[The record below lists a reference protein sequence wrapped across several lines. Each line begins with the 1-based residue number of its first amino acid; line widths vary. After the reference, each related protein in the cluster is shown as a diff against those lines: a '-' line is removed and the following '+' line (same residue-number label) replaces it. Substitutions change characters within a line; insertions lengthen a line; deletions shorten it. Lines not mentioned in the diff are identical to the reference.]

1 MSGFDYF
8 VVLAAMRTGSNLLE
22 SHINAF
28 DSFECHGEA
37 FNSAFIGYP
46 NRSEILGITQAM
58 REEDPARLIDTI
70 KTSSTGMGGFRLFH
84 DHDLRALE
92 MCLTDPRCA
101 KIILTRNPAESYVS
115 RKIAQETGQWKLT
128 NIKRRKEAKAVF
140 NAAEF
145 QQHITDL
152 QDFQQRVQNKLQR
165 SGQTA
170 FYISYDDLN
179 DLAVINGLARFLGAD
194 ERLEALDSRLKI
206 QNPQPLSDKVENFAD
221 MEAALSGYDRFNLT
235 RTPSF
240 EPRRRSAVASYVI
253 AHRAPLLFMPVKS
266 APENEVT
273 AWMAALDNTPPETL
287 RSNLSPKELRRW
299 MQQTKEHRSFTVLRH
314 PVARAHA
321 VFCQRILY
329 RGPQCMNEVRR
340 VLRNFHKLPIPGAGP
355 DETYDKAAHY
365 AAFTAFLEF
374 LRANLRGQTSVR
386 VDTNWATQT
395 AILQGMAK
403 ACLPD
408 LLIREEDMARQ
419 LGALAAQMGYPDA
432 TPPRTAAPDLPYAL
446 EDIYDDAMETLVAD
460 IYQRD
465 YAMFGW
471 GRWR

>member
-22 SHINAF
+22 SHLNAF

-46 NRSEILGITQAM
+46 NRSEILGITQEI
-58 REEDPARLIDTI
+58 REEDPARLIRTI

-84 DHDLRALE
+84 DHDLRARE
-92 MCLTDPRCA
+92 MCLTDARCA

-140 NAAEF
+140 NATEF

-194 ERLEALDSRLKI
+194 ERLQALDSRLKI

-240 EPRRRSAVASYVI
+240 EP
-253 AHRAPLLFMPVKS
+253 
-266 APENEVT
+266 
-273 AWMAALDNTPPETL
+273 
-287 RSNLSPKELRRW
+287 
-299 MQQTKEHRSFTVLRH
+299 
-314 PVARAHA
+314 
-321 VFCQRILY
+321 
-329 RGPQCMNEVRR
+329 
-340 VLRNFHKLPIPGAGP
+340 
-355 DETYDKAAHY
+355 
-365 AAFTAFLEF
+365 
-374 LRANLRGQTSVR
+374 
-386 VDTNWATQT
+386 
-395 AILQGMAK
+395 
-403 ACLPD
+403 
-408 LLIREEDMARQ
+408 
-419 LGALAAQMGYPDA
+419 
-432 TPPRTAAPDLPYAL
+432 
-446 EDIYDDAMETLVAD
+446 
-460 IYQRD
+460 
-465 YAMFGW
+465 
-471 GRWR
+471 